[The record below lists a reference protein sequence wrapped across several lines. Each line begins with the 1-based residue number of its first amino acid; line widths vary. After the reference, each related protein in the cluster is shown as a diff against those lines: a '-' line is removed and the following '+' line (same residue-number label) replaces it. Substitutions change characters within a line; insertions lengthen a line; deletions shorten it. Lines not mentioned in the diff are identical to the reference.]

1 MKKAILL
8 ILVLTLA
15 LPVEVANADFTFGKP
30 TNLPN
35 VNSSA
40 QEFAPEILADE
51 FEFFLMSD
59 RPCGYSQEPSEGK
72 IPLTVAAVCM
82 NAKTDTA
89 ANIETFTSYISEASE
104 KGAKLIVFPE
114 IALQQNPAWGP
125 SSYQPSDEELRYVR
139 ETAET
144 IPGPSTEAI
153 VRIARQY
160 DIAVVFGMTENGL
173 DGHLYN
179 ASVFLGPNGIFGNY
193 RKRNLADSSV
203 GMNEHLFYKPGS
215 ESGLIESPL
224 GRVGLLVCA
233 DMLTQFGPDLAVEGA
248 DLLVTVA
255 AWPSAGSGAY
265 VNHTTRNA
273 AQASRWNIVANQVSM
288 VGHAEDYGHSRVID
302 PSGLV
307 VADTGAQEG
316 MVIVETGIMI
326 DLAARVDFN
335 RDGIVDIQDLVR
347 LIEHWGQD
355 EPSVDIAPAPFGDGI
370 VDVQDLEVLM
380 RYWQQEVEDP
390 TLVAHWKLDETEG
403 SIAYDSAGVNDGIL
417 NGEPLWQPTGGILDG
432 ALTFDGID
440 DYISTPFVL
449 NPADGKFSVFAW
461 IKGGAPGQAILSQMG
476 GARWLCADP
485 SEGNLMTEL
494 KGTGRD
500 ATELLSQTIITDGNW
515 HRIGLVWDGSHRTL
529 YVDDVAVAE
538 DEQANLVGSNND
550 LYIGADMAMETGSFW
565 SGLIDDVHIYNR
577 VVTP

>member
-1 MKKAILL
+1 MKTTKMLA
-8 ILVLTLA
+8 ILVLA
-15 LPVEVANADFTFGKP
+15 LGLTAEVANADFTFGTP

-40 QEFAPEILADE
+40 QEFAPEISADE
-51 FEFFLMSD
+51 FELYLMSD

-104 KGAKLIVFPE
+104 KGARLIVFPE
-114 IALQQNPAWGP
+114 ITLQQNPAWGP

-179 ASVFLGPNGIFGNY
+179 ASVFLGPNGIFGKY

-215 ESGLIESPL
+215 ESGLIDSPL

-233 DMLTQFGPDLAVEGA
+233 DMLTQFGPE
-248 DLLVTVA
+248 
-255 AWPSAGSGAY
+255 
-265 VNHTTRNA
+265 
-273 AQASRWNIVANQVSM
+273 
-288 VGHAEDYGHSRVID
+288 
-302 PSGLV
+302 
-307 VADTGAQEG
+307 
-316 MVIVETGIMI
+316 
-326 DLAARVDFN
+326 
-335 RDGIVDIQDLVR
+335 
-347 LIEHWGQD
+347 
-355 EPSVDIAPAPFGDGI
+355 
-370 VDVQDLEVLM
+370 
-380 RYWQQEVEDP
+380 
-390 TLVAHWKLDETEG
+390 LVAHWKLDETEG

-417 NGEPLWQPTGGILDG
+417 NGEPLWQPTGGIVDG
-432 ALTFDGID
+432 ALAFDGID
-440 DYISTPFVL
+440 DYVNTPFVL
-449 NPADGKFSVFAW
+449 NPADGKFSVFVW
-461 IKGGAPGQAILSQMG
+461 IKGGAPGQVAISQTG
-476 GARWLCADP
+476 GVNWICADTL
-485 SEGNLMTEL
+485 EGNLMTEL
-494 KGTGRD
+494 KGTGRGG
-500 ATELLSQTIITDGNW
+500 TELLSQTIITDGNW

-529 YVDDVAVAE
+529 YVDGVAVAE
-538 DEQANLVGSNND
+538 DTQANLEGSENG
-550 LYIGADMAMETGSFW
+550 LYIGAGMAMEPGSFW
-565 SGLIDDVHIYNR
+565 SGLIDDVRIYR
-577 VVTP
+577 RAIIP